1 MLVALFAA
9 IAVAAVAWAYLQNR
23 KLDPMRQEVLRLRA
37 EIQELT
43 RKREG
48 RKEKAEVPW
57 KKAEGLEKDLRRAEG
72 RLEKEAKRAEH
83 AEAERKRLDELL
95 GHVKRD
101 LKEAREARA
110 VAEATAQA
118 ARREAE
124 AARVAGEREAEAARS
139 AIQAARSAEERLSAA
154 AGAEVAPAP
163 QVDLEEERLMAR
175 ARMDAA
181 VGELRLELEE
191 ARRLN
196 KRDADRARIAE
207 ARLREIANDLLAE
220 KRRAAVAESLADGRE
235 RMVRILRG
243 RLEVTLDLL
252 EQHRVAHGTPFPRE
266 LDLPEAAFADE
277 PKVEPLAWEIEKHHL
292 ARHPEKRKAALE
304 RPAPRLLPG
313 EVDQVDVAL
322 REERAEEA
330 KELALRTEERRSAR
344 EDEGGGGPQEAEG
357 AGGVGSA
364 EAAPREG
371 GTPTRRPERRIV
383 RAAAPAPAGKAPDA
397 PLAPKEPRTAG
408 EARPPRKPDPRPA
421 ERPRE
426 PAAEPAPRPPEAHV
440 EAVEPT
446 EPAPKPPEDPAEPAP
461 EPVPKLPE
469 AVEPAEPA
477 PKPPEDRVEAVEA
490 VEPAREPIRA
500 PVPAPTQT
508 PVAADLPEPEN
519 L

>member
-110 VAEATAQA
+110 VAETAAQA

-124 AARVAGEREAEAARS
+124 AARLAAERDAETARS
-139 AIQAARSAEERLSAA
+139 AAQAARSAEERLSAA

-163 QVDLEEERLMAR
+163 QVDLEEERLLAR

-191 ARRLN
+191 ARRVN

-252 EQHRVAHGTPFPRE
+252 EQHREAHGTPFPRE
-266 LDLPEAAFADE
+266 LDLPESAFADE

-292 ARHPEKRKAALE
+292 ARHPERRRAALE

-322 REERAEEA
+322 REEREEEA
-330 KELALRTEERRSAR
+330 KELARRAEERRSAR
-344 EDEGGGGPQEAEG
+344 EDEGEGGAEG
-357 AGGVGSA
+357 ARGA
-364 EAAPREG
+364 EGAPREG
-371 GTPTRRPERRIV
+371 GPPPRRPERRIV
-383 RAAAPAPAGKAPDA
+383 RAAAPAAAEKAPEA
-397 PLAPKEPRTAG
+397 PPAPKEPRPAG

-426 PAAEPAPRPPEAHV
+426 PAEPAPKLPEAPAQAAEPAPGPAPEPAPRLPEV
-440 EAVEPT
+440 PAEPAAEPAPKLPEAVEPT
-446 EPAPKPPEDPAEPAP
+446 EPAPKPPEDPAR
-461 EPVPKLPE
+461 

-477 PKPPEDRVEAVEA
+477 P
-490 VEPAREPIRA
+490 EPIRA
-500 PVPAPTQT
+500 PVAPPPQA